1 MTRAETDLA
10 RPKEWYDAV
19 MVEHGSP
26 AMIPLEESPWLPL
39 YQEVA
44 ELIGPEE
51 EVVDLGCGTGRFIK
65 LLLQRDHYAKI
76 TGIDWSVEA
85 LDVSMRYCG
94 SGPFHHEFMGL
105 EWITA
110 DLDDWT
116 PGGDRSGNT
125 VYVCTEV
132 LEHLPDDIDLV
143 RRIPPG
149 HRFIF
154 SVPNYDS
161 ESHVRTFRDVH
172 DAWSR
177 YDHLLRFRRWILI
190 GNERRAV
197 HVYEARRRGDSW

>member
-1 MTRAETDLA
+1 MTRAETELA
-10 RPKEWYDAV
+10 RPKEWYDQV

-26 AMIPLEESPWLPL
+26 AMLPLEESPWLPL
-39 YQEVA
+39 YEEVA
-44 ELIGPEE
+44 QLIRPEE
-51 EVVDLGCGTGRFIK
+51 EVVDLGCGTGRFLK

-76 TGIDWSVEA
+76 TGVDWSVTA
-85 LDVSMRYCG
+85 LDVAMRYVTTG
-94 SGPFHHEFMGL
+94 HLHHEFVGA
-105 EWITA
+105 EWIEA
-110 DLDDWT
+110 NLEQWE
-116 PGGDRSGNT
+116 PSGDRAGNT

-132 LEHLPDDIDLV
+132 LEHLVHDTELV
-143 RRIPPG
+143 KRIPPG

-161 ESHVRTFRDVH
+161 ESHVRTFRNVH

-177 YDHLLRFRRWILI
+177 YARLLRFRRWILI